1 MKTERKGASKM
12 AILIHLVF
20 WALFITMNHFI
31 NMVSSYPTRIYL
43 IDSIAKYGVAAFL
56 FYTTALIIF
65 PHFFRKGRYWLLA
78 ISIIS
83 MSFLSYAIKEFLYTK
98 VLIHFDYPP
107 LAYTRTE
114 FFFINIWWWFQ
125 YTLMGVGYWYA
136 KDSIEK
142 QKMLRQAQLLQQQS
156 EQEKLILENARLRAQ
171 INPHFLF
178 NTLGYFHNRI
188 LDLDPELAEG
198 VVALSDI
205 MRSAIREPDQQGMV
219 LLEEEVGSIENL
231 VGIYQMRYSNG
242 VYINLDIQ
250 VQHAGLKILP
260 HILITLVENAMKHGA
275 LHDPQHPLTITM
287 WSGADDLCFK
297 VHNKKQTGPKERS
310 HGIGIRYIRSQ
321 LDYTYKDHYS
331 LEIIDEK
338 DDYTVTL
345 IIGSLSMQAINPSL
359 IKIHEQT
366 QMLYHR

>member
-1 MKTERKGASKM
+1 MKNAKWHVLFWFLYFWIVYTIDLFLDPNYTTVVKE
-12 AILIHLVF
+12 LIF
-20 WALFITMNHFI
+20 FLFQN
-31 NMVSSYPTRIYL
+31 L
-43 IDSIAKYGVAAFL
+43 FL
-56 FYTTALIIF
+56 FYGTLFVFQNFSARSQKSLIFSILKLLVLFTTFIF
-65 PHFFRKGRYWLLA
+65 IRYFIRYKFMA
-78 ISIIS
+78 
-83 MSFLSYAIKEFLYTK
+83 
-98 VLIHFDYPP
+98 
-107 LAYTRTE
+107 
-114 FFFINIWWWFQ
+114 FFFDKRYADAPFGTWFASCFTWILNGSVYALG
-125 YTLMGVGYWYA
+125 YTYA
-136 KDSIEK
+136 QSSIRK
-142 QKMLRQAQLLQQQS
+142 QKELLKSQEEKAKV

-331 LEIIDEK
+331 LEIVDEK
-338 DDYTVTL
+338 EHYTVTL
-345 IIGSLSMQAINPSL
+345 IIDCVSMQAINPSL